1 MSTYK
6 FSDPVW
12 VAWPDGTKRE
22 GVVTSRGPLMG
33 SLSVAYLHGDNSV
46 ITDAVQVTRLEP
58 RVAPAEAAA
67 EPELSAATVN
77 GLYDYTGHDWIKVK
91 QFRHDPAKDNERN
104 YQALMDHHVAETK
117 FLIAEVRKLAGV
129 LNARIKADRMAE
141 PETPAPHPSLDDVTT
156 VLQLLDMVHHER
168 PETDNAILDA
178 VASILGGVATA
189 MGGGDK

>member
-141 PETPAPHPSLDDVTT
+141 PAPHPALDDVTAARH
-156 VLQLLDMVHHER
+156 LLDMVQGER
-168 PETDNAILDA
+168 PETDAIVLEAAAKILDR
-178 VASILGGVATA
+178 VARA
-189 MGGGDK
+189 MTGGDK